1 MTHHDDRL
9 VRLELKVSDLDDW
22 VERLN
27 EQLYRQQMV
36 IERLQSEVARLS
48 ARLEDAA
55 PAPFR
60 SLLDERP
67 PHY

>member
-1 MTHHDDRL
+1 VTHHDDRL

>member
-1 MTHHDDRL
+1 MPHDDDRL
-9 VRLELKVSDLDDW
+9 VRLELKTSDLDDW

-27 EQLYRQQMV
+27 EQLYRQQQL
-36 IERLQSEVARLS
+36 IERLQAEVARLS
-48 ARLEDAA
+48 SRLDDTS

>member
-1 MTHHDDRL
+1 MPHDDDRL
-9 VRLELKVSDLDDW
+9 VRLELKTSDLDDW

-27 EQLYRQQMV
+27 EQVYRQQQL
-36 IERLQSEVARLS
+36 IERLQAEVARLS
-48 ARLEDAA
+48 SRLDDTS
-55 PAPFR
+55 PASFR